1 MASRPEN
8 IMTAPHTT
16 DVASPGSRDAI
27 ATWLLPALTL
37 ALQLA
42 TYAGYGYFRDE
53 LYYLANGEHLGF
65 GYVEHPPL
73 IGFIAALVR
82 ATLGDSL
89 FAIRLLPA
97 FAAAAT
103 VFLAGAIARELG
115 GGRFAQLLAGLSAML
130 VPAMLGVFGVF
141 TMNAFD
147 ILAWAA
153 LWWLVTRYLATG
165 QDRLWLTFGIVAGIG
180 LENKISVLFL
190 GFGIVAGLVV
200 CRRWGAFRSRWLWI
214 GGASAGLLFLPHVL
228 WQAANG
234 WPTLEFMRNA
244 IAEKNVAFSPMG
256 YVAAQLL
263 DTFPALPVWLAGLV
277 FLIVARSARPFRP
290 LGWAYLAIL
299 GVMLTT
305 NSKPEY
311 LVPAYSVLF
320 AAGGVALEQWRP
332 GGVGTVVRAV
342 VVVFLIGSGVALA
355 PFAKA
360 ILPVD
365 AFVRYAHTIGVEPP
379 QGERQTLGRLPQ
391 HFADMHGW
399 PELAEAVDRVYR
411 GLPPADRAK
420 ACIFA
425 HNYGQA
431 GAIDLFGRRLG
442 LPKAIAGHNSYFL
455 WGPRG
460 CTGEVM
466 IVIGGSRDELRS
478 SFASVDL
485 GATFTCTDCMPYE
498 NNKPIWV
505 ARGLKEPMSTVWPRV
520 KRYI

>member
-1 MASRPEN
+1 
-8 IMTAPHTT
+8 MTAPDTT
-16 DVASPGSRDAI
+16 DIASPGPRDAV
-27 ATWLLPALTL
+27 AAWLLPALTL

-53 LYYLANGEHLGF
+53 LYYLANGEHLGL

-73 IGFIAALVR
+73 IGVIAALVR

-97 FAAAAT
+97 CAAAAT

-115 GGRFAQLLAGLSAML
+115 GGRFAQVLAGLCAML
-130 VPAMLGVFGVF
+130 APAMLGVFGVF

-153 LWWLVTRYLATG
+153 LWWLVTRYLRTG

-190 GFGIVAGLVV
+190 GFGIVVGLLV
-200 CRRWGAFRSRWLWI
+200 CRRWRAFRNRWLWI
-214 GGASAGLLFLPHVL
+214 GGGCAGLLFLPHVL
-228 WQAANG
+228 WQVAYG

-256 YVAAQLL
+256 YVSAQALN
-263 DTFPALPVWLAGLV
+263 TFPALPVWLAGLV
-277 FLIVARSARPFRP
+277 LLLLSRSARRFRP
-290 LGWAYLAIL
+290 LGWGYLAML

-305 NSKPEY
+305 NAKPDY
-311 LVPAYSVLF
+311 LLPAYTVLF
-320 AAGGVALEQWRP
+320 AAGGVALERWRP
-332 GGVGTVVRAV
+332 GVAGAIARGV

-360 ILPVD
+360 ILSED
-365 AFVRYAHTIGVEPP
+365 AFVRYAHAIGIEPP
-379 QGERQTLGRLPQ
+379 QGERQALGRLPQ

-411 GLPPADRAK
+411 ALPPADQAR

-425 HNYGQA
+425 RNYGQA

-466 IVIGGSRDELRS
+466 IVIGGSRDDLLS
-478 SFASVDL
+478 DFASVDL
-485 GATFTCTDCMPYE
+485 GAPFTCTDCMPYE
-498 NNKPIWV
+498 NNKPIWI
-505 ARGLKEPMSTVWPRV
+505 ARGLKEPMSALWPRV
-520 KRYI
+520 KLFI